1 MGFPKAVHV
10 EVPLLIMLKIPRCS
24 VAANS
29 PQHAFSLT
37 VLASGGPS
45 PFGRKS
51 HLLKFE
57 SGGDLDAIEPQLV
70 KEIVIALVPEIIVKC
85 PVSYLGID
93 VTSNLAAHC
102 GVTLPGYIGAD
113 PKPTDV
119 GFSSEIEGLAQIIAA
134 S

>member
-1 MGFPKAVHV
+1 VVEFDFPIYENVSQSLRKMGFPKAVHV

-70 KEIVIALVPEIIVKC
+70 KEIVIALVPEIIVKV
-85 PVSYLGID
+85 PGI
-93 VTSNLAAHC
+93 
-102 GVTLPGYIGAD
+102 LPRNRCY
-113 PKPTDV
+113 
-119 GFSSEIEGLAQIIAA
+119 E
-134 S
+134 